1 MKPGDLMLKE
11 NDKAPDFTVPDQN
24 GNNISLS
31 DYRGKW
37 VILYFYP
44 KDMTPGC
51 TTEACNFRDEYSVFQ
66 KKEIVVLGVSK
77 DSVNLHK
84 KFEAKHELPFPL
96 LSDEN
101 GTICEDFGVWQ
112 EKSMYGKKYMGIVRS
127 TFIINPEGIVA
138 KVYPK
143 VKVKEHVAEIL
154 ADLKNLM

>member
-1 MKPGDLMLKE
+1 MLKE
-11 NDKAPDFTVPDQN
+11 NDKAPHFTVPDQN

-31 DYRGKW
+31 DYNEKW
-37 VILYFYP
+37 IILYFYP

-66 KKEIVVLGVSK
+66 QKDIVVLGVSK
-77 DSVNLHK
+77 DSVTRHK
-84 KFEAKHELPFPL
+84 KFEGKHDLPFPL

-101 GTICEDFGVWQ
+101 GSICEDFGVWQ
-112 EKSMYGKKYMGIVRS
+112 EKSLYGKKYMGIVRA
-127 TFIINPEGIVA
+127 TFIINPESVIA

-154 ADLKNLM
+154 ADLGNLM